1 MFKFI
6 ISLFVKTVVP
16 HVDTTTL
23 RYTRATA
30 SDADMAA
37 YKWCAGITRDD

>member
-6 ISLFVKTVVP
+6 ISLFTKTSV
-16 HVDTTTL
+16 HVDTNTL

-30 SDADMAA
+30 STSEMPA